1 MERGAYEEILPMKV
15 TCQRKLSMY
24 EIKKKF
30 FFFFQYLCFKKVCYV
45 FKYLNFLTSTS
56 YWHVLWTVS

>member
-30 FFFFQYLCFKKVCYV
+30 FFFFSNIYV
-45 FKYLNFLTSTS
+45 LKQCVMFLSI
-56 YWHVLWTVS
+56 